1 MKSKRHLV
9 QAEWGFHKA
18 LYPANG
24 TVGLRRV
31 MKRLQELHPGM
42 RTKVFTWVAKA
53 GAYLS

>member
-1 MKSKRHLV
+1 MKKKHLV
-9 QAEWGFHKA
+9 MAEWGFYKA

-31 MKRLQELHPGM
+31 MRRLQKLHPGM
-42 RTKVFTWVAKA
+42 RTKVFTWNAKA